1 MTSQDDLQAH
11 IDDDIGLRKS
21 FSVPST
27 PFENRTTLLS
37 GNVEEKASLSFL
49 DDEIQFQSNYSS
61 DEQNDNFSS
70 GDHEQTQSGERECI
84 PDVNISV
91 NPRERTH
98 SGQSTKNQDTSEDR
112 RSQSLEIEDHE
123 LEYLETENI
132 DLSVNSNA
140 NINISNDENNIQDA
154 DSSNTENN
162 INENSQ
168 SSHIRPLDF
177 PVGVIHK
184 QLKAN
189 RLTQR
194 FRIQKKACAY
204 LSATLSYL
212 TSEVLD
218 LGGNRAKNQ
227 HTGHGRPLIQPR

>member
-37 GNVEEKASLSFL
+37 GNVEEKASLSFH
-49 DDEIQFQSNYSS
+49 DDEIHYSS
-61 DEQNDNFSS
+61 DEQNDVNVFSS
-70 GDHEQTQSGERECI
+70 DHEQTQSGERECI
-84 PDVNISV
+84 PDVNINS
-91 NPRERTH
+91 RDRTH
-98 SGQSTKNQDTSEDR
+98 SAQSTENRDASENR
-112 RSQSLEIEDHE
+112 RSQSFEIEDHE

-168 SSHIRPLDF
+168 SSHNRPLEF